1 MRLSVAYGVLAV
13 VLLGLIMF
21 FIHAKS
27 SHVPSEDVVARAA
40 VIAAFTDWNQCTMAH
55 LDSMRSAPEKI
66 WNNFAAITTHCT
78 SITRVSKIKLVPF
91 ESNDGIKHY
100 ILIFKQVTN
109 PSVVVSLGIGTDIRV
124 EEKLKELLPENS
136 EFFGAD
142 PVIVPNAA
150 LFKKVGTFFPYA
162 VSAQTGL
169 QESKIRL
176 NSGVYQILC
185 VGHIDVLTF
194 FLKIIKRNYIDHLIL
209 DNEGPEYEF
218 LPMIAVNNMFLGNA
232 IYICHMNV
240 VFHDPG
246 PEEGYAKFAKIMW
259 DLLAAGRFGIIHNL
273 SGGNQRMFIV
283 NYEDRRCIK
292 KYLEQFFK

>member
-21 FIHAKS
+21 FIHTKRNHA
-27 SHVPSEDVVARAA
+27 PSEDVVARAA

-55 LDSMRSAPEKI
+55 LDSMRSTPEK
-66 WNNFAAITTHCT
+66 
-78 SITRVSKIKLVPF
+78 
-91 ESNDGIKHY
+91 G
-100 ILIFKQVTN
+100 
-109 PSVVVSLGIGTDIRV
+109 
-124 EEKLKELLPENS
+124 S

-162 VSAQTGL
+162 VSAQNGL

-176 NSGVYQILC
+176 NSGSYEIMC

-194 FLKIIKRNYIDHLIL
+194 FLKIIKRNFIDHLIL
-209 DNEGPEYEF
+209 DNEGPEYDF

-240 VFHDPG
+240 EFHDPG

-273 SGGNQRMFIV
+273 SDGNLRMFIV
-283 NYEDRRCIK
+283 NYEDRRCIE